1 MTNYEYYIYIYADS
15 NQQTRQRKAEVCFG
29 NVVLSMLVLAM
40 CVFFVI
46 CIVRVAEAAGRLFDP
61 PDRLKMEVTD
71 ASLTLF
77 NSTTTSNNS
86 YYLSLN
92 ITLRNPNQYFHI
104 YYDSPL
110 VVVDFHNQTSAMA
123 SVADFHQPE
132 RNTTLLTPSLKLQ
145 HAAGSGSGSGSGS
158 GGYYYDIVVKLYFPK
173 TYKSIS
179 RWRTDWPS
187 NLPLY
192 TCDLKVPLKNG
203 SQSATSAFNTTK
215 CMPVCQ
221 CD

>member
-1 MTNYEYYIYIYADS
+1 M
-15 NQQTRQRKAEVCFG
+15 QRNVDVCFW
-29 NVVLSMLVLAM
+29 NVVLIMLVLAM
-40 CVFFVI
+40 GVFFVFF
-46 CIVRVAEAAGRLFDP
+46 IVGVAETAGRLFNP
-61 PDRLKMEVTD
+61 PDRLQIEVTD

-86 YYLSLN
+86 YNLSLN
-92 ITLRNPNQYFHI
+92 ITLRNPNEYFHI

-110 VVVDFHNQTSAMA
+110 VVADFHNQTSAMA

-145 HAAGSGSGSGSGS
+145 HAAGSGSGSGGD
-158 GGYYYDIVVKLYFPK
+158 YYDIVVKLYFLK
-173 TYKSIS
+173 AYKSIS
-179 RWRTDWPS
+179 KWRKDWPS

-192 TCDLKVPLKNG
+192 RCDLKVPLKNG

-215 CMPVCQ
+215 CMPVAACQ
-221 CD
+221 CDQTIGFRLLA

>member
-1 MTNYEYYIYIYADS
+1 MANPDS
-15 NQQTRQRKAEVCFG
+15 NQQNRQRKVEVCVW
-29 NVVLSMLVLAM
+29 NVLSMLVLAM
-40 CVFFVI
+40 FVCFVVFM
-46 CIVRVAEAAGRLFDP
+46 VRLAEDTSRLSNP

-92 ITLRNPNQYFHI
+92 ITLRNPNKYYRI

-110 VVVDFHNQTSAMA
+110 VVADFHNQTSAMA
-123 SVADFHQPE
+123 SVADIHQPE

-145 HAAGSGSGSGSGS
+145 HAAGSGSGSGSG
-158 GGYYYDIVVKLYFPK
+158 GYYYDIVVKLYFPK
-173 TYKSIS
+173 TYKSFS

-187 NLPLY
+187 TLPLY